1 MYKFTHTSLLKNDG
15 IKTKKVTNKKK
26 KKSCLVKP
34 KKKKKKQLPHPQPK
48 KSKKEKEKKA
58 MSREKKERKRQQL
71 PRKAQKKKRKKKKEK
86 NWMNCP
92 FALAHMYFC
101 PLSIPLFS
109 LQFSLHF
116 GEGTFWW
123 VWGENTRAPPFIF
136 LPPT

>member
-1 MYKFTHTSLLKNDG
+1 
-15 IKTKKVTNKKK
+15 
-26 KKSCLVKP
+26 
-34 KKKKKKQLPHPQPK
+34 
-48 KSKKEKEKKA
+48 

-71 PRKAQKKKRKKKKEK
+71 PRKAQKKKIKKKEK

-109 LQFSLHF
+109 LQFSLYF
-116 GEGTFWW
+116 GERTFWW

-136 LPPT
+136 LPPTQPNTPQKCFHSHFLSKIFYSPYFSFIQTHPKGAYSG